1 MKDTF
6 KPDNRS
12 VSIEIDE
19 GLIKIVEAQA
29 LKGKRLITGMI
40 SGPLPAGDPLAS
52 AEEMKRI
59 FLSLKFIP
67 RKIQINIPR
76 HLVTASFIEIPSVD
90 DHEISKMVSMESI
103 KHLPYTDEKI
113 VYGYRIIEKR
123 EDGYSRVL
131 LVVAQ
136 GATISNFVNILN
148 NAGIFEIR
156 SLSLSSEALFLW
168 HLLTRD
174 GQKSGNVMLVNI
186 DSGHIDIDVVEDD
199 KLAFTRGVSYDIN
212 SSMKIEEMVGQ
223 INISMSTYQKESH
236 KNVDRV
242 ILTGGMSGAASCGE
256 ALTKELS
263 VPVEI
268 IAQTHN
274 VPLGEGVKDDGDLS
288 FAELLALSLRPDD
301 IKINL
306 IPEDV
311 RKKTRLANTKNN
323 LITSILLLALFAAL
337 IGGLLIKKLHDKNV
351 YLAAIDAEL
360 QKIKPKVSRAKKMV
374 KDISLAHSMM
384 ARKPL
389 AIDVVSEIY
398 ATVPGNISLSMLD
411 FESGKSVTARGSS
424 AALSDVLKYVT
435 ILENSPYFESV
446 KVKYA
451 NKRMAENKEV
461 TDFEIDA
468 LLTDIK

>member
-19 GLIKIVEAQA
+19 SLIKIVEAQA

-148 NAGIFEIR
+148 NAGIFEIG

-168 HLLTRD
+168 HLLTKD
-174 GQKSGNVMLVNI
+174 GQKSENVMLVNI

-199 KLAFTRGVSYDIN
+199 KLVKLKGVIIDITKRKLAEDTLR
-212 SSMKIEEMVGQ
+212 SSEERLKILFDYAPDAYYLNDLKGNF
-223 INISMSTYQKESH
+223 IDGNIAAQKLMGYN
-236 KNVDRV
+236 KN
-242 ILTGGMSGAASCGE
+242 E
-256 ALTKELS
+256 
-263 VPVEI
+263 
-268 IAQTHN
+268 
-274 VPLGEGVKDDGDLS
+274 
-288 FAELLALSLRPDD
+288 
-301 IKINL
+301 
-306 IPEDV
+306 
-311 RKKTRLANTKNN
+311 
-323 LITSILLLALFAAL
+323 L
-337 IGGLLIKKLHDKNV
+337 IGNR
-351 YLAAIDAEL
+351 
-360 QKIKPKVSRAKKMV
+360 SRW
-374 KDISLAHSMM
+374 
-384 ARKPL
+384 
-389 AIDVVSEIY
+389 
-398 ATVPGNISLSMLD
+398 
-411 FESGKSVTARGSS
+411 RG
-424 AALSDVLKYVT
+424 
-435 ILENSPYFESV
+435 
-446 KVKYA
+446 
-451 NKRMAENKEV
+451 
-461 TDFEIDA
+461 
-468 LLTDIK
+468 